1 MLSQTHLVFRSLQK
15 TIKDILSDLP
25 ITTDYKL
32 KQGLIDAHTKLSD
45 YYYKF
50 DASPYYLWAA
60 LLDPRVGYAGLE
72 KCFEDDHSLLSE
84 LNSSKHQLY
93 APKSPKKKSFLSR
106 LSTTQQ
112 SSSALKNELDI
123 Y

>member
-50 DASPYYLWAA
+50 DIIFGPLVI
-60 LLDPRVGYAGLE
+60 LDPRVGYAGLE

-84 LNSSKHQLY
+84 LNSSK
-93 APKSPKKKSFLSR
+93 
-106 LSTTQQ
+106 
-112 SSSALKNELDI
+112 
-123 Y
+123 